1 MKLSLARNVLHYYTA
16 DHIFNFLRLRPEKD
30 TWEGDALDV
39 PEAPASMSCF

>member
-1 MKLSLARNVLHYYTA
+1 MTRSLAKNMLHYYTA

-39 PEAPASMSCF
+39 PEAPASTSYF